1 MAAESVVQIATSDRT
16 KLKNLGS
23 ELEQAQKY
31 LKELELGGNYSTEKY
46 RKAIAPIVEW
56 AHREFAY
63 TVL

>member
-1 MAAESVVQIATSDRT
+1 MAEKNVVEIATSDRT
-16 KLKNLGS
+16 KLKNIGG

-31 LKELELGGNYSTEKY
+31 LKELELGGNYATKRY
-46 RKAIAPIVEW
+46 REALAPIIEW